1 MLNGGTP
8 PNEMV
13 INKLEYEPDDECME
27 ESRPLHLLVC
37 HLFLLLDCK
46 RHRVS
51 ILFPTGSLKLD
62 KCLAHKWSVDS
73 N

>member
-27 ESRPLHLLVC
+27 ESRPL
-37 HLFLLLDCK
+37 K
-46 RHRVS
+46 
-51 ILFPTGSLKLD
+51 GD
-62 KCLAHKWSVDS
+62 KGTTPMAERGEDLRAS
-73 N
+73 